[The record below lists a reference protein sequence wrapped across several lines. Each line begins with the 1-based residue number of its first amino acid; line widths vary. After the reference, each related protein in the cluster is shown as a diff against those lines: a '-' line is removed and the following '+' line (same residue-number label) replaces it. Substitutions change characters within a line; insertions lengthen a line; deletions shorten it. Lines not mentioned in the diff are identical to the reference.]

1 MSVAKTGCRPPPGR
15 STSSLG
21 STCVDQQVLWVVDE
35 CVDQV
40 GVGLCC
46 LLLLM
51 LSNVDG
57 DSVGVQ
63 GPEPWWIGRVVK
75 SFQSGKGVRS
85 ATLP

>member
-1 MSVAKTGCRPPPGR
+1 MAKTGCRPFPGR

-35 CVDQV
+35 FVDQV
-40 GVGLCC
+40 SVGLCC
-46 LLLLM
+46 LLLL
-51 LSNVDG
+51 LLWNVDG

-63 GPEPWWIGRVVK
+63 GLEPWWIGNVVK
-75 SFQSGKGVRS
+75 SFQLGKGARS